1 MGLVSEKPKKCSE
14 EYELSPEEATLLTEF
29 VARCLELGISFGI
42 AFDAGGEL
50 QRVSGFLIEVG
61 GVPIADRNG
70 WQIRFKSM
78 EGALRAGDHVLDQII
93 SIS

>member
-1 MGLVSEKPKKCSE
+1 MEIMSEKPKKLRV
-14 EYELSPEEATLLTEF
+14 EYELSPEEAVGLFEF
-29 VARCLELGISFGI
+29 VARCLELGFSFGI
-42 AFDAGGEL
+42 AFDAGGD

-61 GVPIADRNG
+61 GVPISDRNG

-78 EGALRAGDHVLDQII
+78 EGAVRAGDRVLDQMT

>member
-1 MGLVSEKPKKCSE
+1 MAEQPSKRPE

-78 EGALRAGDHVLDQII
+78 DGAVRAGGRILDQIT
-93 SIS
+93 SIY

>member
-1 MGLVSEKPKKCSE
+1 MGLVNEKSKKRPE

-29 VARCLELGISFGI
+29 VARCLESGISFGI
-42 AFDAGGEL
+42 AFDSGGD
-50 QRVSGFLIEVG
+50 QGVSGFTIEVG